1 MATPIGHALAGSIIG
16 IGGSRGSGIDRRTL
30 AWGTAGGLMPDLD
43 FVPGLLV
50 GDPARFHHGWS
61 HSVGAAAV
69 VGLLVWWLASDGN
82 VRIAAIV
89 FLAYASHVAL
99 DWATADPSVPVG
111 VPALWPLLD
120 AYVIS
125 PVMILP
131 RVIHSSASPF
141 NLHNLGVAA
150 REVLL
155 LGTPTLGL
163 LWFRHRQGQSDMN
176 TPPASAIR
184 DSGGDGEEPGRAQ

>member
-16 IGGSRGSGIDRRTL
+16 LGGSRAPGVDRRTM

-61 HSVGAAAV
+61 HSLGAAV
-69 VGLLVWWLASDGN
+69 LVGLLVWWLTSDRS
-82 VRIAAIV
+82 VRIGAIV

-125 PVMILP
+125 PVTVLP

-150 REVLL
+150 REILL
-155 LGTPTLGL
+155 LGPL
-163 LWFRHRQGQSDMN
+163 LIGAVVYRLRSRGVNGQEAR
-176 TPPASAIR
+176 P
-184 DSGGDGEEPGRAQ
+184 